1 MLEKLSSV
9 LKNTFNKIASA
20 IFIDQKI
27 VNEII
32 KDLQRALIESD
43 VDIHIVF
50 ELSEKIKKKAL
61 EEKSS
66 LEKKEQLIKLI
77 HDEIVNILGK
87 EKSEIKL
94 KKAKPEKIM
103 LVGLYG
109 SGKTTTAA
117 KLAYYYNKRGM
128 SCCLVGLDVHR
139 PAAPEQLEQMAK
151 KANIP
156 CFINKKEKD
165 AMKIWNEFESQIK
178 KYDIAIIDTAGRDA
192 LDKGLI
198 EEIKKLGKKIEAEH
212 TVLVIQSDIGQAAK
226 KQASEFK
233 KACNIDGVIIT
244 RMDGTAKGGGAITAC
259 VETGANVLFIGT
271 GEKLADIEIFNPTS
285 FVSRILGMGDLE
297 ALLEKAKSVISPE
310 DQEKMEERLKEGNFS
325 LLDLYEQLK
334 TMQGMGPL
342 SKITEM
348 IPGLGKMK
356 IPSEILEVQGEK
368 MKKWK
373 FAIDSMTKEEIED
386 PDIIDSSRI
395 NRISKGSS
403 VSTADIRALLKQY
416 KTVKKFFGSGIGPG
430 NLEGMDQ
437 KKLAKL
443 AKKFGGKFKF

>member
-20 IFIDQKI
+20 IFIDKNI
-27 VNEII
+27 VNDII

-43 VDIHIVF
+43 VDIKIVF

-77 HDEIVNILGK
+77 HDEIVSILGN
-87 EKSEIKL
+87 EKTEIKL
-94 KKAKPEKIM
+94 KKTKPEKIM
-103 LVGLYG
+103 LIGLYG

-128 SCCLVGLDVHR
+128 SCCMVGLDVHR
-139 PAAPEQLEQMAK
+139 PAAPEQLEQMAA
-151 KANIP
+151 KAKIP
-156 CFINKKEKD
+156 CFINKTEKD
-165 AMKIWNEFESQIK
+165 PMKIWKEFESQIK

-192 LDKGLI
+192 LDEGLI
-198 EEIKKLGKKIEAEH
+198 DEIKMLSKKIGAEH

-226 KQASEFK
+226 RQAAEFRK
-233 KACNIDGVIIT
+233 TCNIDGVIIT

-259 VETGANVLFIGT
+259 VETGAKVLFIGT
-271 GEKLADIEIFNPTS
+271 GEKLADIEVFNPTS

-297 ALLEKAKSVISPE
+297 ALLEKARLVISPE
-310 DQEKMEERLKEGNFS
+310 DQEKLEERLKEGKFT

-342 SKITEM
+342 SKIAEM

-356 IPSEILEVQGEK
+356 IPSELLEVQGEK

-373 FAIDSMTKEEIED
+373 FAIDSMTREEIED
-386 PDIIDSSRI
+386 PDTIDTNRI
-395 NRISKGSS
+395 NRISKGSNIPTS
-403 VSTADIRALLKQY
+403 DIRALLKQY
-416 KTVKKFFGSGIGPG
+416 KMVQKFFGSGLGAG
-430 NLEGMDQ
+430 SMEGMDQ